1 MKPRHHL
8 YLDDELTERLEAL
21 AAKPGSS
28 KSAIVADALRAYLAR
43 RGAREL
49 DDMLKVRLDKL
60 SAHLGRIE
68 RDLQIVMES
77 LGLFIRFQLMVTAP
91 LPEAD
96 QAAARALAQDRFQAF
111 IDQVGRRIAGSRSLS
126 RDILDRTTSA
136 GDVAMSHGYG
146 HPESRGRRR
155 AMLRTA
161 MGPEIA
167 AALADPAVIEV
178 MVNPDGALRLD
189 RLGEGRTDT
198 GARLGAAE
206 VERIIRL
213 VASHVRLE
221 VHAKNPVVSAELPE
235 TGERFEGILPPVATA
250 PCFSIRKP
258 AVKVY
263 TLEDYVADRILSP
276 LQAETLKRAV
286 TEQRNLL
293 IAGGT
298 SSGKTTLANALLAEI
313 ARLDERVILIEDTR
327 ELQCAAP
334 DCVALRTKAGVV
346 TWPISCARPSGSGR
360 TGSSSAR
367 SAAPRPSTCSRPG
380 TRAIPAVSPRS
391 MPTRRA
397 RLSIDSSSSSRR
409 RSSPSRA
416 G

>member
-1 MKPRHHL
+1 
-8 YLDDELTERLEAL
+8 
-21 AAKPGSS
+21 
-28 KSAIVADALRAYLAR
+28 
-43 RGAREL
+43 
-49 DDMLKVRLDKL
+49 
-60 SAHLGRIE
+60 
-68 RDLQIVMES
+68 
-77 LGLFIRFQLMVTAP
+77 
-91 LPEAD
+91 
-96 QAAARALAQDRFQAF
+96 
-111 IDQVGRRIAGSRSLS
+111 
-126 RDILDRTTSA
+126 
-136 GDVAMSHGYG
+136 MSHGYG

-161 MGPEIA
+161 MGPEVA

-189 RLGEGRTDT
+189 RLGEGRSDT

-235 TGERFEGILPPVATA
+235 TGERFEGILPPVSMA

-258 AVKVY
+258 AVKIY
-263 TLEDYVADRILSP
+263 TLADYVADRILSQ

-286 TEQRNLL
+286 REQRNLL

-313 ARLDERVILIEDTR
+313 ALLDERVILIEDTR

-346 TWPISCARPSGSGR
+346 TLADLVRSTLRLRPDRIIVGEVRGAEALDMLKAWN
-360 TGSSSAR
+360 TGHPGGVTTVHANSAR
-367 SAAPRPSTCSRPG
+367 AALYRLEQLVQETVVTVPRRLIAE
-380 TRAIPAVSPRS
+380 AIDLVVFIRGRGMARRVETIAEVAGLDADGDYAVTEVAPNKLQ
-391 MPTRRA
+391 A
-397 RLSIDSSSSSRR
+397 L
-409 RSSPSRA
+409 
-416 G
+416 

>member
-1 MKPRHHL
+1 
-8 YLDDELTERLEAL
+8 
-21 AAKPGSS
+21 
-28 KSAIVADALRAYLAR
+28 
-43 RGAREL
+43 
-49 DDMLKVRLDKL
+49 
-60 SAHLGRIE
+60 
-68 RDLQIVMES
+68 
-77 LGLFIRFQLMVTAP
+77 
-91 LPEAD
+91 
-96 QAAARALAQDRFQAF
+96 
-111 IDQVGRRIAGSRSLS
+111 
-126 RDILDRTTSA
+126 
-136 GDVAMSHGYG
+136 MSHGYG

-189 RLGEGRTDT
+189 RLGEGRSDT

-286 TEQRNLL
+286 VEQRNLL

-346 TWPISCARPSGSGR
+346 TLADLVRSTLRLRPDRIIVGEVRGAEALDMLKAWN
-360 TGSSSAR
+360 TGHPGGVTTVHANSAR
-367 SAAPRPSTCSRPG
+367 AALYRLEQLVQETVVTVPRRLIAEAIDLVVFIRGRG
-380 TRAIPAVSPRS
+380 TGRRVETIAEVAGLDANGDYAVTEVAPNKLQ
-391 MPTRRA
+391 A
-397 RLSIDSSSSSRR
+397 L
-409 RSSPSRA
+409 
-416 G
+416 